1 MRFHVDVRASFG
13 LLVLVPL
20 LGGCDLESTEVGATV
35 AELGTS
41 TGADP
46 SGSSS
51 DTGAP
56 FGSKDCPEEDWIP
69 LITGTVR
76 RELGDHTWN
85 ESFDPAPDAF
95 VHLLHTSYDHTAPYP
110 WGIGERLIPFEGL
123 PFDFALCAPA
133 DAAFKFENDK
143 EYDFMVYV
151 FNHDT
156 SELRVGDLTHE
167 PRLYAVNRP
176 THDLQIIVGG
186 VEHCD
191 APYADEL
198 CSTVVDDSN
207 EGSSEGSGAGSGGST
222 SG

>member
-1 MRFHVDVRASFG
+1 MRFHGDVRASFG

-20 LGGCDLESTEVGATV
+20 LGGCDLKSTEVGAT
-35 AELGTS
+35 AANFNAS
-41 TGADP
+41 TGDA
-46 SGSSS
+46 SGGSSS
-51 DTGAP
+51 ETGAV
-56 FGSKDCPEEDWIP
+56 FGSTECPEEDWIP
-69 LITGTVR
+69 LITGTVH

-95 VHLLHTSYDHTAPYP
+95 VHLYHTSFDTSAPYP

-123 PFDFALCAPA
+123 PFEFALCVPD
-133 DAAFKFENDK
+133 DAAFKFEADK
-143 EYDFMVYV
+143 DYDFSVRV

-167 PRLYAVNRP
+167 PRLYAIDRP
-176 THDLQIIVGG
+176 THDLQVVVGG

-198 CSTVVDDSN
+198 CSTVVDDST